1 MRTFAEVHLIDK
13 NCNHGADDRTEEVFF
28 DEKVEQVLRLKSHS
42 DAAGNGTA
50 DGNQSAEHVEGDQH
64 RRRAFLKVCET
75 GTGDDA
81 EERKN
86 EVGDAENQIHRLQ
99 RGIGRI
105 HIFCGYAENFIR
117 SARELH
123 NAVQSAYDRVEPE
136 CEVDEEMKPFQ
147 SLVFFFFF

>member
-1 MRTFAEVHLIDK
+1 M
-13 NCNHGADDRTEEVFF
+13 
-28 DEKVEQVLRLKSHS
+28 
-42 DAAGNGTA
+42 
-50 DGNQSAEHVEGDQH
+50 
-64 RRRAFLKVCET
+64 CET

-123 NAVQSAYDRVEPE
+123 NAVQSAYDRIEPE

-147 SLVFFFFF
+147 SLVFCLCHGETSKINIVVSLYDEFFILSILSFKKTGDLRIFFRLRIINIVT